1 MNCII
6 SSMEKL
12 SILWKWGLLY
22 ENKNGFW
29 PDLVWWIASWRSPGY
44 PSISFDPSYYL
55 SLSDSERLGDSP
67 TVWRIAAER
76 IETMVL
82 HEWLASLRSA
92 MGGSASVES
101 GQMLSEFAT
110 KQIQEAIERKCW
122 NEGYGVIQVNPAYTS
137 QIGRAA
143 RNGIS
148 ELNRNAVLQSVQ
160 R

>member
-1 MNCII
+1 
-6 SSMEKL
+6 
-12 SILWKWGLLY
+12 
-22 ENKNGFW
+22 
-29 PDLVWWIASWRSPGY
+29 
-44 PSISFDPSYYL
+44 
-55 SLSDSERLGDSP
+55 
-67 TVWRIAAER
+67 
-76 IETMVL
+76 
-82 HEWLASLRSA
+82 

-110 KQIQEAIERKCW
+110 KQIQEAIERRCW
-122 NEGYGVIQVNPAYTS
+122 KEGYGVIQVNPAYTS